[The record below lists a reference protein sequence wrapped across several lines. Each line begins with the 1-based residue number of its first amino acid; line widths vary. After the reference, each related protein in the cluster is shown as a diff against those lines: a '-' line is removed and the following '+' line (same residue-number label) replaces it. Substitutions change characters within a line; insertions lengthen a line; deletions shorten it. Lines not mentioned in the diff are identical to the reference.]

1 MDKHPSCTAL
11 NPPLSDL
18 TAQSLVRADA
28 WEPLR
33 QHTAARIALG
43 RVGASL
49 PSAEVLRLGLAHAQ
63 ARDAVHT
70 PLDFAALSQVLRQ
83 DDWRPL
89 QVRSQAINR
98 QNYLLRPDLGR
109 RLHPDDAQHLRESA
123 GPNPVCEL
131 AVVVADG
138 LSSAAVQHHAA
149 PLLAALKDHLQT
161 DWATTPL
168 VLAEQGRVAIGDE
181 IGELLGARL
190 LVLLIG
196 ERPGLSSPASLGIY
210 ITYSPRVSRMDSE
223 RNCISNVRP
232 EGLPYDQAAH
242 KLAWLC
248 RAALRG
254 QVTGVALKDDS
265 PALGLAGVA
274 PITLPG

>member
-1 MDKHPSCTAL
+1 MATPPAPNTSTA
-11 NPPLSDL
+11 PPPDQALPPI
-18 TAQSLVRADA
+18 VRADPWA
-28 WEPLR
+28 ALR
-33 QHTAARIALG
+33 QLTAARIALG

-49 PSAEVLRLGLAHAQ
+49 PTAEVLRLGLAHAQ

-70 PLDFAALSQVLRQ
+70 PLDFAALSLTLQADGWL
-83 DDWRPL
+83 PL
-89 QVRSQAINR
+89 QVRSQALTR

-109 RLHPDDAQHLRESA
+109 RLHPDDANRLRQHA
-123 GPNPVCEL
+123 GPNPTCEL
-131 AVVVADG
+131 AIVVADG
-138 LSSAAVQHHAA
+138 LSSAAVQQHAA
-149 PLLAALKDHLQT
+149 PLLAALKAHLQT
-161 DWATTPL
+161 DWAATPL
-168 VLAEQGRVAIGDE
+168 VLAEQGRVAIGDD

-190 LVLLIG
+190 VVILIG

-210 ITYSPRVSRMDSE
+210 ITYSPHVGRMDSE

-265 PALGLAGVA
+265 PAYGLAGMA
-274 PITLPG
+274 PIQLPG